1 MGILNSLGNFAWGS
15 PMTPD
20 DVLIIA
26 FKKQSRLKIK
36 AKICHLLSVISLIQ
50 KHNGSTE
57 LCQPVRRQSA
67 SSY

>member
-1 MGILNSLGNFAWGS
+1 MGIPNSLGNFAWGS

-20 DVLIIA
+20 VLM
-26 FKKQSRLKIK
+26 KSRLKIK